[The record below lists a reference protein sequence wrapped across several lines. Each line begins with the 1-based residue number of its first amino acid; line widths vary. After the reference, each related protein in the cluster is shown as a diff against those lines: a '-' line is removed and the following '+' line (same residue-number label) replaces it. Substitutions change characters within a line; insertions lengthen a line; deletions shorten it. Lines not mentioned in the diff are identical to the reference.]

1 MTDWTTH
8 PYMPPALDRVRAA
21 FDGVQLH
28 GGWRD
33 PFADHHL
40 IVLVAYD
47 RDRMAGIRR
56 VREQFET
63 HFEADQRTIN
73 VTAYECAYF
82 ARLIARGI
90 GRAVVCALGTPVWDA
105 RRALAD
111 LEPIARLWW
120 DAQARDQV
128 GASGLT
134 PPTWLDDFD
143 VAAPSPAQQQQRF
156 DRLDEWVVS
165 CR

>member
-1 MTDWTTH
+1 MSEKPGCSKD
-8 PYMPPALDRVRAA
+8 L
-21 FDGVQLH
+21 
-28 GGWRD
+28 
-33 PFADHHL
+33 
-40 IVLVAYD
+40 
-47 RDRMAGIRR
+47 
-56 VREQFET
+56 
-63 HFEADQRTIN
+63 
-73 VTAYECAYF
+73 
-82 ARLIARGI
+82 
-90 GRAVVCALGTPVWDA
+90 
-105 RRALAD
+105 